1 MWRQEGRVW
10 HLRWRDPPGRGIGDG
25 EEGGPRL
32 MLAVKRGWRR
42 GGVEGE
48 GRKLAEDRAARHVR
62 RGGGFMMAVRVGRF
76 DRRL

>member
-25 EEGGPRL
+25 EAGVPRL
-32 MLAVKRGWRR
+32 MVAVKRGCRR

-62 RGGGFMMAVRVGRF
+62 RGGSFMMRVWVDRF